1 MDVMGLSEW
10 SRVAGV
16 GAEPTDAQVSP
27 IRGSASLP
35 DGRLAGEHD
44 DQGGFTCDP
53 GAACWRRSS
62 VAQVS
67 PIRGSA
73 SLPDGGLDAACNTGG
88 GGAEALLHAPSIAEC
103 ATVLSRNG
111 AVGPGC
117 DDCCGMAATKRPINC
132 HVSSAG

>member
-16 GAEPTDAQVSP
+16 GAEPTD
-27 IRGSASLP
+27 
-35 DGRLAGEHD
+35 
-44 DQGGFTCDP
+44 
-53 GAACWRRSS
+53 
-62 VAQVS
+62 AQVS